1 MKRLL
6 LCLLLLV
13 AAPAWAEP
21 VHLFDKALSFD
32 LPSGFRPM
40 TPIEI
45 GVKYPK
51 PSPQHAYTADDQ
63 LGVTVAVWKVPDP
76 NATPDKLAAMGASMN
91 KDIARRAGTK
101 VSKQGVVSIG
111 EAKWYAIDFASKTA
125 KAAFENRT
133 RMGMR
138 KGYFVLVTVNATA
151 KLFPQREADLLVMLS
166 SLKLD

>member
-1 MKRLL
+1 MRRIL

-21 VHLFDKALSFD
+21 IRLFDNALSFD

-40 TPIEI
+40 TPVEI

-51 PSPQHAYTADDQ
+51 PSPQHAYTADDN
-63 LGVTVAVWKVPDP
+63 LGVTIAVWKVPYPD
-76 NATPDKLAAMGASMN
+76 ATPEKLAATGASMQQ
-91 KDIARRAGTK
+91 DIAKRPGTK
-101 VSKQGVVSIG
+101 VSKHGVVSIG
-111 EAKWYAIDFASKTA
+111 EAQWYAIDFASKATNVA
-125 KAAFENRT
+125 VENRT

-138 KGYFVLVTVNATA
+138 KGYFVLVTVNAVA
-151 KLFPQREADLLVMLS
+151 SLFPQREADMLVMLS